1 MPAYCQD
8 YGGISVFLSAL
19 FCEVKGL
26 GPEGKYFLVRFV
38 QRFGIAESVDL
49 GVKALAKQ
57 FGLSDRQVSEALT
70 TLVALDV
77 MTFSSTPEGKG
88 RPKRCYQL
96 KEDFYKRLES
106 ITAFTETQ
114 HEVAIGS
121 LLRHESKKVCQASE
135 KHEEQGEV
143 VGLLTD
149 LRSKKQPGRLSV
161 VNRLL
166 LSLLLCRADRF
177 GVVNDL
183 GFATLCK
190 LTGLNKEQL
199 RNRVGR
205 LIDQGLIR
213 AYVPGATSAVFFSKI
228 KGIYFLNLNHAE
240 LSQEVIPTSV
250 LACPKGITSCSKVLH
265 AFAVYE
271 DVWKGA
277 VDDPRYMQVIR
288 FLKGQRRAFF
298 QLLQSML
305 ETCAAYLLSTFWSE
319 LVRLPKNE
327 PVGVQLQDQDP
338 RLHELISKNLRPLSL
353 PIGSEGSPADI
364 LLGGLFRGAYDLAAA
379 IKEQLVHAPGV
390 PFESMDYVIIPRPLS
405 SCYAPIALLSMPKFP
420 EGWRS
425 NIVIE
430 PGADET
436 MTAQYFSSEAE
447 IPLEKRYRCGLLTR
461 PSSEVTSP

>member
-1 MPAYCQD
+1 M
-8 YGGISVFLSAL
+8 FLSAL

-26 GPEGKYFLVRFV
+26 EPLGKYFLVRFI
-38 QRFGIAESVDL
+38 QHFGIADPVSL

-57 FGLSDRQVSEALT
+57 FGLSDRQVTKS
-70 TLVALDV
+70 LDELDACGV
-77 MTFSSTPEGKG
+77 MDVSSTPEGKG
-88 RPKRCYQL
+88 QPKRHYRL
-96 KEDFYKRLES
+96 TEDFHKKLNKAS
-106 ITAFTETQ
+106 AQPATE
-114 HEVAIGS
+114 HEKAVGS
-121 LLRHESKKVCQASE
+121 LLKHENRKPAKTSE
-135 KHEEQGEV
+135 KTEKQNED
-143 VGLLTD
+143 LAPLTD
-149 LRSKKQPGRLSV
+149 LRSKKQPDLLTV

-166 LSLLLCRADRF
+166 LSVLLCRADRF

-199 RNRVGR
+199 RHRVGR

-240 LSQEVIPTSV
+240 LSEEIIPTSV

-271 DVWKGA
+271 DVRKGA

-338 RLHELISKNLRPLSL
+338 RLHELISKSLRPLSL
-353 PIGSEGSPADI
+353 PIGSDGSPADI

-461 PSSEVTSP
+461 PSSEVSSS